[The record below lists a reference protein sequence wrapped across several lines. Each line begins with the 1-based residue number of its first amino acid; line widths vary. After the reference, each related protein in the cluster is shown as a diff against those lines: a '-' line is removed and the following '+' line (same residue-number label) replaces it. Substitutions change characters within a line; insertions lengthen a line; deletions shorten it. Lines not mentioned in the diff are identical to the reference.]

1 MGSFISFMQSLAG
14 RFLRIVVGIVLITI
28 GVFVLDAVWGT
39 VVAII
44 GTFPLVAGVAGV
56 CLFAPL
62 FGYTLTGQRKA
73 GYA

>member
-28 GVFVLDAVWGT
+28 GVFVLDAAWGT

-44 GTFPLVAGVAGV
+44 GTVPLVAGVAGV

-62 FGYTLTGQRKA
+62 FGYTLTGQRKT
-73 GYA
+73 GYV